1 MVVGDFPVQGTDTLF
16 QSTNTLVKSTDMLAQ
31 IIDTL
36 VQSTD
41 TLVEVGDVLLEST
54 KSRHIRDQSNLIR
67 ESMEWRLSAVTAR
80 FGCAMISE

>member
-31 IIDTL
+31 II
-36 VQSTD
+36 D